1 MTMIYGVGL
10 FCLVI
15 LSLHLL
21 SISIAAVQAR
31 PRRSPLAPP
40 RPAPGVSVVRPVCG
54 IDNFCE
60 ETLESSFGLDY
71 PEYEVIFCV
80 AEATD
85 PVVPVVRRLI
95 ARHPERPAQ
104 LIIGDE
110 KISANPKLNNCVR
123 GWDAARY
130 DWIILGDANVLMPK
144 DYIQRLLASWR
155 PRTGLVCS
163 MPLGSRPTN
172 LWAELECAFLNTFE
186 ARWQYCAEFL
196 GLGFAQGKSM
206 LARRDII
213 EAGGGIRALASD
225 IIEDAAATKLVRE
238 QGLCVNLVDS
248 PFEQPLG
255 HRVFRDVWLRQ
266 LRWARTRRKTFA
278 LYYAPEIFASS
289 VLPGAAAAFVA
300 AALDW
305 SIAATLLAFGVVW
318 YAPEVLLARANHW
331 YDSWRMPYLCL
342 LRDLMM
348 PIIYID
354 AWCMNDFVWRGN
366 AMTMRADEDQSP
378 SRTEGFAGGFRLAR
392 HRLSESFETGRS
404 DFIERWRKGL
414 NFGFAVTRPRSRRH
428 HDRD

>member
-1 MTMIYGVGL
+1 MTMILGAGL

-15 LSLHLL
+15 MALHLL
-21 SISIAAVQAR
+21 SIAVAAFRAR
-31 PRRSPLAPP
+31 PRRTPLAPP

-60 ETLESSFGLDY
+60 ETLGSAFRLDY

-85 PVVPVVRRLI
+85 PVVPVVQRLM
-95 ARHPERPAQ
+95 ARHPERPTR
-104 LIIGDE
+104 LIVGDE
-110 KISANPKLNNCVR
+110 KVSANPKLNNCVR
-123 GWDAARY
+123 GWDAAGY
-130 DWIILGDANVLMPK
+130 EWIILADANVLMPR
-144 DYIQRLLASWR
+144 DYIQRLLASWQA
-155 PRTGLVCS
+155 RTGVVCS
-163 MPLGSRPTN
+163 MPLGSRPGN
-172 LWAELECAFLNTFE
+172 LWGELECAFLNTFE

-196 GLGFAQGKSM
+196 GQGFAQGKSM

-238 QGLCVNLVDS
+238 QGLTVKLVDS

-255 HRVFRDVWLRQ
+255 TRAFREVLMRQ

-278 LYYAPEIFASS
+278 LYYAPEIFAGS
-289 VLPGAAAAFVA
+289 VLPGAAVAFVA

-318 YAPEVLLARANHW
+318 YAPEVLLARANGW
-331 YDSWRMPYLCL
+331 YDSWRMPFLCL

-354 AWCMNDFVWRGN
+354 AWCVNDFVWRGN
-366 AMTMRADEDQSP
+366 AMTMRAEDRSP
-378 SRTEGFAGGFRLAR
+378 RSADGFGGGFRLAR
-392 HRLSESFETGRS
+392 LRLTESFETGRS
-404 DFIERWRKGL
+404 DFVECFRKGL
-414 NFGFAVTRPRSRRH
+414 GIRVAATRPRARRH
-428 HDRD
+428 HERD